1 MLRAGIVAVTLGVLG
16 GLAGVWMGITRF
28 ASDQDDAPSLHA
40 IVHHELHL
48 SPEQDALIEEL
59 EAAFAVRRSALE
71 AQMAE
76 ARQAMGE
83 ALLEDQELSDQVSLH
98 AQAIHSA
105 MGELQVETLSHILA
119 MRAVLTDD
127 QRASFDARLADAFD
141 AGR

>member
-16 GLAGVWMGITRF
+16 GLAGVWMGITLF

-40 IVHHELHL
+40 IVHHELRL

-59 EAAFAVRRSALE
+59 EAAFAIRRNALE
-71 AQMAE
+71 ARMAV

-83 ALLEDQELSDQVSLH
+83 ALLEDQALSVEVSMH
-98 AQAIHSA
+98 AQAIHTA

-127 QRASFDARLADAFD
+127 QRASFDSRLADAFD
-141 AGR
+141 AG

>member
-1 MLRAGIVAVTLGVLG
+1 MLRAGIVAVILGVLG
-16 GLAGVWMGITRF
+16 GLAGVWMGSTLF

-59 EAAFAVRRSALE
+59 EATFAVRQSALE

-76 ARQAMGE
+76 ARQSMGE
-83 ALLEDQELSDQVSLH
+83 ALLEDQELSNQVSIH

>member
-16 GLAGVWMGITRF
+16 GLAGVWMGITLF
-28 ASDQDDAPSLHA
+28 SSEPDDAPSLHA
-40 IVHHELHL
+40 MVHHELHL

-59 EAAFAVRRSALE
+59 ETAFAIRRNALE
-71 AQMAE
+71 ARMAN

-83 ALLEDQELSDQVSLH
+83 ALLEDQALSDQVSIH
-98 AQAIHSA
+98 AQAIHTA

-119 MRAVLTDD
+119 MRSILTDD

-141 AGR
+141 AGQ

>member
-1 MLRAGIVAVTLGVLG
+1 MLRAGIVAVILGVLG
-16 GLAGVWMGITRF
+16 GLAGVWMGITLF

-59 EAAFAVRRSALE
+59 EAAFAIRRNALE
-71 AQMAE
+71 AEMAD

>member
-16 GLAGVWMGITRF
+16 GLAGVWMGITLF

-48 SPEQDALIEEL
+48 SLEQDALIEEL

-71 AQMAE
+71 AEMAD

-83 ALLEDQELSDQVSLH
+83 ALLEDQELSDQVSIH

>member
-16 GLAGVWMGITRF
+16 GLAGVWMGITLF

-59 EAAFAVRRSALE
+59 EAAFAVRRSALD
-71 AQMAE
+71 AQMAD

-127 QRASFDARLADAFD
+127 QRASFDARLADAFN
-141 AGR
+141 AGD

>member
-1 MLRAGIVAVTLGVLG
+1 MLRAGIVAVILGVLG
-16 GLAGVWMGITRF
+16 GFAGVWMGITLF
-28 ASDQDDAPSLHA
+28 SSEPDDAPSLHA
-40 IVHHELHL
+40 MVHHELHL

-59 EAAFAVRRSALE
+59 ETAFAIRRSALE
-71 AQMAE
+71 ARMAD

-83 ALLEDQELSDQVSLH
+83 ALLEDQALSDQVSIH
-98 AQAIHSA
+98 AQAIHTA

-141 AGR
+141 AGQ

>member
-1 MLRAGIVAVTLGVLG
+1 
-16 GLAGVWMGITRF
+16 
-28 ASDQDDAPSLHA
+28 
-40 IVHHELHL
+40 
-48 SPEQDALIEEL
+48 
-59 EAAFAVRRSALE
+59 
-71 AQMAE
+71 MAE

-83 ALLEDQELSDQVSLH
+83 ALLEDQELSDQVSIH

>member
-1 MLRAGIVAVTLGVLG
+1 MLRAGIVAVILGLLG
-16 GLAGVWMGITRF
+16 GLAGVWMGITLF

-59 EAAFAVRRSALE
+59 EAAFAIRRNALE
-71 AQMAE
+71 ARMAE

>member
-1 MLRAGIVAVTLGVLG
+1 MLRAGIVAVILGLLG
-16 GLAGVWMGITRF
+16 GLAGVWMGITLF

-71 AQMAE
+71 AEMAD

-141 AGR
+141 ARR

>member
-16 GLAGVWMGITRF
+16 GLAGVWMGITLF

-59 EAAFAVRRSALE
+59 EAAFAIRRSALE
-71 AQMAE
+71 AEMAD

-83 ALLEDQELSDQVSLH
+83 ALLEDQELSDQVSIH

>member
-1 MLRAGIVAVTLGVLG
+1 MLRAGIVAVILGVLG
-16 GLAGVWMGITRF
+16 GLAGVWMGTTLF
-28 ASDQDDAPSLHA
+28 AADQDETPSLHA

-59 EAAFAVRRSALE
+59 EAAFAIQRNALE
-71 AQMAE
+71 AQMAD

-83 ALLEDQELSDQVSLH
+83 ALLEDQELSDEVSVH
-98 AQAIHSA
+98 AEAIHSA

>member
-1 MLRAGIVAVTLGVLG
+1 MLRAGLVAVVLGIIG
-16 GLAGVWMGITRF
+16 GLAGVWMGTTLF
-28 ASDQDDAPSLHA
+28 AADQDETPSLHT

-48 SPEQDALIEEL
+48 SAEQDALIEEL
-59 EAAFAVRRSALE
+59 EAAFAIRRNALE

-83 ALLEDQELSDQVSLH
+83 ALLEDQELSDEVSMH
-98 AQAIHSA
+98 AQAIHTA
-105 MGELQVETLSHILA
+105 MGELQVETLRHILA

>member
-1 MLRAGIVAVTLGVLG
+1 MLRAGIVAVILGLLG
-16 GLAGVWMGITRF
+16 GLAGVWMGITLF

-59 EAAFAVRRSALE
+59 EAAFAIRRNALE
-71 AQMAE
+71 ARMAE

-119 MRAVLTDD
+119 MRAVLTND

>member
-1 MLRAGIVAVTLGVLG
+1 MLRAGIVAVILGLLG
-16 GLAGVWMGITRF
+16 GLAGVWMGITLF
-28 ASDQDDAPSLHA
+28 ASDQDDVPSLHA

-59 EAAFAVRRSALE
+59 EAAFAIRRNALE
-71 AQMAE
+71 SEMAD

-83 ALLEDQELSDQVSLH
+83 ALLEDQELSNEVSAH

-127 QRASFDARLADAFD
+127 QRASFDARLADAFN
-141 AGR
+141 AGD

>member
-16 GLAGVWMGITRF
+16 GLTGVWMGITLF

-59 EAAFAVRRSALE
+59 EAAFSIRRNALE
-71 AQMAE
+71 ARMAQS
-76 ARQAMGE
+76 RQAMGE
-83 ALLEDQELSDQVSLH
+83 ALLEDQALSEQVSLH

-105 MGELQVETLSHILA
+105 MGEMQVETLRHILA
-119 MRAVLTDD
+119 MRSVLSDD
-127 QRASFDARLADAFD
+127 QRASFDARLAEAFN
-141 AGR
+141 ARQ